1 VHRINHKNFLRG
13 GSRLKPQAELF
24 RELTDMLCVN
34 KVLFI
39 LVIASSLLLPVGT
52 QDNRLKFEVAPVKPV
67 QGGLVI
73 KQLSD

>member
-1 VHRINHKNFLRG
+1 MF
-13 GSRLKPQAELF
+13 
-24 RELTDMLCVN
+24 CVN